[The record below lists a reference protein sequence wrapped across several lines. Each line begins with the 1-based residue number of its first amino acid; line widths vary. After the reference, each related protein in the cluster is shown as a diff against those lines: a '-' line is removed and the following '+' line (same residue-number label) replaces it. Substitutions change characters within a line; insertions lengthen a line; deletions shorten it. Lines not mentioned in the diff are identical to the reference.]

1 MSTFLLCQSHSFMIT
16 DQGKFFLFC
25 LVPAG
30 SGVNVTHC
38 GDITPRRELRDKL
51 ECQSFLWYL
60 ENIYP
65 ELQLPGN
72 GDIAFG

>member
-1 MSTFLLCQSHSFMIT
+1 MIIINY
-16 DQGKFFLFC
+16 LIA
-25 LVPAG
+25 AG
-30 SGVNVTHC
+30 SGLNETRC
-38 GDITPRRELRDKL
+38 GDITHRIKLREELK
-51 ECQSFLWYL
+51 CQSFDWFL

>member
-1 MSTFLLCQSHSFMIT
+1 MTR
-16 DQGKFFLFC
+16 
-25 LVPAG
+25 
-30 SGVNVTHC
+30 C
-38 GDITPRRELRDKL
+38 GDIANRIELRDKL
-51 ECQSFLWYL
+51 KCQSFEWFL

>member
-1 MSTFLLCQSHSFMIT
+1 MT
-16 DQGKFFLFC
+16 K
-25 LVPAG
+25 
-30 SGVNVTHC
+30 C
-38 GDITPRRELRDKL
+38 GDIGPRKELRDKL
-51 ECQSFLWYL
+51 KCQSFLWYL